1 METSGLENSIGYL
14 FRDTHRLIGRL
25 LNSRLEKSG
34 LRVGEWYILRALW
47 QEEGITQRELS
58 LRIGMGEPN
67 VVTTLSRLE
76 KSGII
81 MRKVDTSDNRR
92 RLVRLTVKGRDLEQK
107 LAPIAQEVNAMI
119 ATPLTAAEQQQLV
132 DLIQRVRAQL

>member
-1 METSGLENSIGYL
+1 MPTSGLENSIGYL

-81 MRKVDTSDNRR
+81 MRKIDPSDNRR
-92 RLVRLTVKGRDLEQK
+92 RLVGLTVKGRDLEQK
-107 LAPIAQEVNAMI
+107 LAPIAQEVNAVI

-132 DLIQRVRAQL
+132 DLIQRVRARL